1 MIEVR
6 NLSKSYGQRRAIDKL
21 NFSVQKG
28 EVVGF
33 LGPNGAGKST
43 TMKIITGFMAPSSGR
58 VSVGGCDVFEKP
70 IEVKKQIGY
79 LPEIP
84 PVYGDMRVREYLE
97 FTARLKGVG
106 KKVYKSRAG
115 EALQK
120 AGLEEASE
128 RMIQNLSKGFR
139 QRVGLAQALVAD
151 PDVLILDEPTA
162 GLDPQQVVE
171 IRELIRKLKGS
182 HTIVLS
188 THILP
193 EVEATCERLVIINE
207 GRIVAEDTLQGLTTR
222 ASGGQMLKLKLQKEV
237 PTATFEKIKGVTQ
250 VKQQGTR
257 FMLQVE
263 KNDQVVNDV
272 LQAVISSRAGL
283 RSFGYEALED
293 VFIKLT
299 AKTNTQKG
307 EQNL

>member
-58 VSVGGCDVFEKP
+58 VSVGGYDVFEKP
-70 IEVKKQIGY
+70 LEVKKQIGY

-97 FTARLKGVG
+97 FAARLKGVS
-106 KKVYKSRAG
+106 KKTYKSRAS
-115 EALQK
+115 EALEG
-120 AGLEEASE
+120 AGLEEASK

-139 QRVGLAQALVAD
+139 QRVGLAQALVSD

-171 IRELIRKLKGS
+171 IRELIRRLKGN

-207 GRIVAEDTLQGLTTR
+207 GRIVAEDTLQGLAAR
-222 ASGGQMLKLKLQKEV
+222 FSGGRVLKLSLKKDV
-237 PTATFEKIKGVTQ
+237 PASTFDKVKGVTQ
-250 VKQQGTR
+250 VKKEGAH
-257 FMLQVE
+257 FMLHIDKGDE
-263 KNDQVVNDV
+263 VVNEV
-272 LQAVISSRAGL
+272 LQAVISSQAGL
-283 RSFGYEALED
+283 LSFGYEALED
-293 VFIKLT
+293 IFIKLT
-299 AKTNTQKG
+299 KKTHKQ
-307 EQNL
+307 EA